1 MSFRSQH
8 NRDRVNLWNQNYP
21 LPTHESSKGVKFDDM
36 GMVRPFNAHSPA
48 NQLGQSDSQPLSEY
62 GPHTPAHNI
71 RPAGPQDTSL
81 WLCSARAVDYL
92 LRFVRGGAPP
102 PLKQAMH
109 MYFYIPVVPMQA
121 AVYACLRETH
131 QRIVAGFVP
140 VEFNESQKKVLTHST
155 SIEGEDRND
164 VKHLRR
170 IYQALANYAMANDCP
185 VKLSEPA
192 EDQVLR
198 QFLLNTRMS
207 QRMTTLWII
216 LDNLLNTHRGAIPYD
231 DFATKC
237 MERLT
242 HDAGQLSQE
251 FDHQMVSKLLSMLL
265 FWHVIHSH
273 PKPEEYMN
281 TCMKALLVAWPQEDF
296 GAFLEETVKAK
307 VATLDQPEEW
317 LRHWLGQV
325 RRDLQYREGW
335 PLACA
340 QLLETTLSKMLSK
353 H

>member
-1 MSFRSQH
+1 
-8 NRDRVNLWNQNYP
+8 
-21 LPTHESSKGVKFDDM
+21 
-36 GMVRPFNAHSPA
+36 
-48 NQLGQSDSQPLSEY
+48 
-62 GPHTPAHNI
+62 
-71 RPAGPQDTSL
+71 
-81 WLCSARAVDYL
+81 VDYL

-102 PLKQAMH
+102 PVAQAMD

-121 AVYACLRETH
+121 AVIACLRETH
-131 QRIVAGFVP
+131 RRIVAGVVP
-140 VEFNESQKKVLTHST
+140 VKFNESQKKLLYHST
-155 SIEGEDRND
+155 SIEVEDKND
-164 VKHLRR
+164 VKHLII
-170 IYQALANYAMANDCP
+170 IYQALVNYAKANHWP
-185 VKLSEPA
+185 VVLSEPA

-198 QFLLNTRMS
+198 QFLLNARMS

-216 LDNLLNTHRGAIPYD
+216 LDNFLNTHMGAIPYD
-231 DFATKC
+231 VFVTRC

-251 FDHQMVSKLLSMLL
+251 FDHQMVLKLLSMLM

-281 TCMKALLVAWPQEDF
+281 TCMKALLVAWPLPSQEDF

-307 VATLDQPEEW
+307 VATLSKPPYW
-317 LRHWLGQV
+317 LKGWLGQV

-340 QLLETTLSKMLSK
+340 ELLETTLSKMLLK